1 MTTKRYTWKEEYAT
15 NGELFWKDLRENE
28 RKYAEEHEESA
39 EQVEEELIEE
49 DPRIN
54 AAERLG
60 FGHIEIN
67 SEEERRQYMK
77 SLLGVKE

>member
-1 MTTKRYTWKEEYAT
+1 MTTKRYPWKEEYAT

-28 RKYAEEHEESA
+28 SKYAEEYEESV
-39 EQVEEELIEE
+39 EQIEEEIIEE
-49 DPRIN
+49 DPSIN
-54 AAERLG
+54 AAESLG

-77 SLLGVKE
+77 SLLGVD

>member
-28 RKYAEEHEESA
+28 SKYAEEHEESV
-39 EQVEEELIEE
+39 EQVEEDLS
-49 DPRIN
+49 IN
-54 AAERLG
+54 MAERLG
-60 FGHIEIN
+60 FRHIELN
-67 SEEERRQYMK
+67 SEDERRQYIK

>member
-28 RKYAEEHEESA
+28 RKYAEEHEESV
-39 EQVEEELIEE
+39 EQVEE

-54 AAERLG
+54 AAEILG
-60 FGHIEIN
+60 FRHIEIN

>member
-1 MTTKRYTWKEEYAT
+1 MTTKRYPWKEEYAT
-15 NGELFWKDLRENE
+15 NSELFWKDLRDNE
-28 RKYAEEHEESA
+28 RKYAEEHTEPI
-39 EQVEEELIEE
+39 EEELIEE

-54 AAERLG
+54 AAEILG
-60 FGHIEIN
+60 LGHIEIN